1 MRYYID
7 GKDEDEDKAATLSSM
22 LPKVENIVKSHMP
35 HACKLQSVLG
45 TTLIQC
51 TDLQRYIFIS
61 SISRIINTY

>member
-7 GKDEDEDKAATLSSM
+7 GKDEDEDKAATLS
-22 LPKVENIVKSHMP
+22 ENIVKSHML
-35 HACKLQSVLG
+35 HACKLQSVLD

>member
-22 LPKVENIVKSHMP
+22 LQASRLQM
-35 HACKLQSVLG
+35 QSVLG